1 MKVRVSYLLDL
12 SDVSQAQQAED
23 VAPLVT
29 KLLWSPARKAHKEA
43 IEAIRLDGRLSSPDK
58 DEAILPHVRGIMLAL
73 MGENNTSV
81 ELLDPATE
89 VELRLPFERFLTP
102 AND

>member
-12 SDVSQAQQAED
+12 SDDPQAQQVLD
-23 VAPLVT
+23 VAPMLA
-29 KLLWSPARKAHKEA
+29 KMLWGPARGHHRKA

-81 ELLDPATE
+81 EILSPSTE
-89 VELRLPFERFLTP
+89 VELRLPFER
-102 AND
+102 